1 VLREEFIVDIRVRGE
16 LDAAS
21 QTTVSVPDRVYGN
34 ARITKLV
41 EDGSMTEEGGFLIQ
55 FDTSESE
62 ERVTDRLNELEN
74 AKAEMASTQAS
85 IESNMKQL
93 ESAYQTQQFS
103 YEQSKLR
110 YEMMNELSKEEP
122 DSLKLDKIADKIG
135 LWHATLKK
143 ETIRHFVQIRRNCNV
158 EQRRSLSKIYRK
170 MQEPPERG
178 FGRNWKEGESRK
190 INSRNSNRSGNRER
204 GQMNRR
210 NKDNQ

>member
-1 VLREEFIVDIRVRGE
+1 MNYFAKKNTLIWIIIILFAINVAAITTIIIFMGSARNHSPLMMEKGKPSTFINKELGLSPNQSRNFDLMHSEFSEKSLGIIQE
-16 LDAAS
+16 LDS
-21 QTTVSVPDRVYGN
+21 
-34 ARITKLV
+34 
-41 EDGSMTEEGGFLIQ
+41 
-55 FDTSESE
+55 
-62 ERVTDRLNELEN
+62 
-74 AKAEMASTQAS
+74 
-85 IESNMKQL
+85 
-93 ESAYQTQQFS
+93 
-103 YEQSKLR
+103 LR